1 MKGLCDSILFY
12 NPIDYFIKI
21 WDKYCTLF
29 VEGNA
34 LEDQCASKP
43 CQNGGECI
51 QIKYRRYKC
60 DCQGTRYYGKH
71 CEQGKQICDVNIE
84 VQSEIS

>member
-1 MKGLCDSILFY
+1 MKGLYENILFHK
-12 NPIDYFIKI
+12 NVDVRF
-21 WDKYCTLF
+21 WNAGAFTLF

-71 CEQGKQICDVNIE
+71 CEQGKQICDINIE

>member
-1 MKGLCDSILFY
+1 MKGLYENILFHNRLFDKLY
-12 NPIDYFIKI
+12 DI
-21 WDKYCTLF
+21 KYCTLF

-60 DCQGTRYYGKH
+60 DCQGTRFYGKH

-84 VQSEIS
+84 VQSDIS